1 MRALVVD
8 DSNVMRRVISGALR
22 QAGVESVDEAADGL
36 EAVEAVEAV
45 KQHDY
50 GIIMMDWNM
59 PNMDGLEA
67 VRAIREDGI
76 TTPIIMVT
84 TENDRTRVLDAVRA
98 GVSGFIT
105 KPFTPDTIISKIKN
119 TVESLQD

>member
-22 QAGVESVDEAADGL
+22 QAGAELVDEAADGL
-36 EAVEAVEAV
+36 EAVDAV
-45 KQHDY
+45 KQQEY

-67 VRAIREDGI
+67 VLAIREDGI

-84 TENDRTRVLDAVRA
+84 TENDKSRVLDAVRA

-105 KPFTPDTIISKIKN
+105 KPFTPATIISKIKN

>member
-22 QAGVESVDEAADGL
+22 QAGVESVDEALDGL
-36 EAVEAVEAV
+36 EAVDAVRQQE
-45 KQHDY
+45 Y

-76 TTPIIMVT
+76 MTPIIMVT
-84 TENDRTRVLDAVRA
+84 TENDRKRVLDAVRA

-119 TVESLQD
+119 TVDSVRD

>member
-22 QAGVESVDEAADGL
+22 QAGMKEVDEAVDGL
-36 EAVEAVEAV
+36 EAVEAV
-45 KQHDY
+45 KQHEY

-67 VRAIREDGI
+67 VLAIREHGV

-84 TENDRTRVLDAVRA
+84 TENDRGRVLDAVRA
-98 GVSGFIT
+98 GASGFIT
-105 KPFTPDTIISKIKN
+105 KPFTPETIISKIKSS
-119 TVESLQD
+119 VESLTD

>member
-22 QAGVESVDEAADGL
+22 QAGVEEVDEAIDGL
-36 EAVEAVEAV
+36 EAVDAV
-45 KQHDY
+45 KQREY

-67 VRAIREDGI
+67 VVAIRDGGV

-84 TENDRTRVLDAVRA
+84 TENDRGRVLDAVRA

-105 KPFTPDTIISKIKN
+105 KPFTPATIISKIKS
-119 TVESLQD
+119 TVEALQD

>member
-1 MRALVVD
+1 MRALVAD

-22 QAGVESVDEAADGL
+22 QAGVETVDEAVDG
-36 EAVEAVEAV
+36 VEAVDAV
-45 KQHDY
+45 RQHQY
-50 GIIMMDWNM
+50 ELIMMDWNM

-67 VRAIREDGI
+67 VRAIRGDGV

-84 TENDRTRVLDAVRA
+84 TENDKSRVLDAVRA
-98 GVSGFIT
+98 GVQGFIT

>member
-22 QAGVESVDEAADGL
+22 QAGVESVDEAVDGL
-36 EAVEAVEAV
+36 EAVDAVRQQE
-45 KQHDY
+45 Y

-76 TTPIIMVT
+76 MTPIIMVT
-84 TENDRTRVLDAVRA
+84 TENDRKRVLDAVRA

-119 TVESLQD
+119 TVDSVRD

>member
-22 QAGVESVDEAADGL
+22 QAGVESVDEAVDGL
-36 EAVEAVEAV
+36 EAVDAVR
-45 KQHDY
+45 QHEY

-59 PNMDGLEA
+59 PNMDGLKA

-84 TENDRTRVLDAVRA
+84 TENDRKRVLDAVRA

-119 TVESLQD
+119 TVDSVQD

>member
-1 MRALVVD
+1 MRGLVVD
-8 DSNVMRRVISGALR
+8 DSSVMRKVLTGALSR
-22 QAGVESVDEAADGL
+22 VSISEVDEAADGQ
-36 EAVEAVEAV
+36 EAVTLVGGDN
-45 KQHDY
+45 DY
-50 GIIMMDWNM
+50 DVILMDWNM

-76 TTPIIMVT
+76 MTPIIMVT
-84 TENDRTRVLDAVRA
+84 TENDRKRVLDAVRA

-119 TVESLQD
+119 TVDSVRD

>member
-22 QAGVESVDEAADGL
+22 QAGVESVDEAVDGL
-36 EAVEAVEAV
+36 GAVDAVRQQE
-45 KQHDY
+45 Y

-76 TTPIIMVT
+76 MTPIIMVT
-84 TENDRTRVLDAVRA
+84 TENDRKRVLDAVRA

-119 TVESLQD
+119 TVDSVRD